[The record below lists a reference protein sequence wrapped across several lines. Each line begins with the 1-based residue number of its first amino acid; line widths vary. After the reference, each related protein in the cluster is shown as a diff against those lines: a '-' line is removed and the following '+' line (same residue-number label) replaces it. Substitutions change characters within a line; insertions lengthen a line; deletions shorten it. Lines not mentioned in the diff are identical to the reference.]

1 MLLDRGV
8 YTGCKII
15 SSRYMLMTSSSFIYS
30 FTTNKDTFTYY
41 HVGVTSKY
49 KYLFNHNFKVAL
61 DKAKIDMERWSSLRL
76 SLAGKINSVTST
88 FIWKIKKN
96 NPLDKKRVPSSPVS
110 LRSLVCTP
118 LPLSKHLYTNNPVV
132 HGSIK
137 IWAQFSVST
146 FQKLSHPCTTKI

>member
-30 FTTNKDTFTYY
+30 FTTNKDKFTYY

-88 FIWKIKKN
+88 FIWKIKKTI
-96 NPLDKKRVPSSPVS
+96 PWIRKEFLERRREAW
-110 LRSLVCTP
+110 LYQIICTIIGR
-118 LPLSKHLYTNNPVV
+118 LIHIGCCL
-132 HGSIK
+132 GS
-137 IWAQFSVST
+137 QS
-146 FQKLSHPCTTKI
+146 